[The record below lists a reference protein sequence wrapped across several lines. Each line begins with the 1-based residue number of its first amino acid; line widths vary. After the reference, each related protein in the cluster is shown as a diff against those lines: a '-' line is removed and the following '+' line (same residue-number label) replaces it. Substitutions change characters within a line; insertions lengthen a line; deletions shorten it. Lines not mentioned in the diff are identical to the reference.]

1 MSRAIKRL
9 IAAAA
14 VFAVAL
20 LGAFVWLMA
29 EFNNP
34 GPSTEPVTVVLPQ
47 GSGLSA
53 ISRRLVEAG
62 VIERDWVF
70 VNGVRVKGAA
80 RGLQA
85 GEYEL
90 PARASPRQIM
100 DILVSGRT
108 VVRRITIPEGLT
120 TTQVVALVQAADGL
134 AGEIAT
140 RPPEGR
146 LLPETYHF
154 HLDDDRGALVQRM
167 QDKMERALAAHWE
180 SRQPNLP
187 LKNPDEALI
196 LASIVE
202 KETSLEEERPRIA
215 AVFLNRLRKGM
226 RLQSDPTVS
235 YGITGGSGPMDR
247 PLTRKDLRTPTAF
260 NTYRIR
266 GLPPHPIANPGI
278 SSIIAVLN
286 PIETDELFFVA
297 DGSGGHAFAKTLQEH
312 NRNVRKWRRLQAES
326 K

>member
-1 MSRAIKRL
+1 MSRAIKHL
-9 IAAAA
+9 YAAL
-14 VFAVAL
+14 AVAVL
-20 LGAFVWLMA
+20 AGIGAFVWLMA
-29 EFNNP
+29 AFNNP
-34 GPSTEPVTVVLPQ
+34 GPATEAVTVVLPQ

-53 ISRRLVEAG
+53 ISRRLVDAG
-62 VIERDWVF
+62 GVERDWVF
-70 VNGVRVKGAA
+70 VNGVRVNGAA

-100 DILVSGRT
+100 DILVAGRT

-120 TTQVVALVQAADGL
+120 SAQVVAILQAADGL
-134 AGEIAT
+134 AGEISAA
-140 RPPEGR
+140 PPEGR

-154 HLDDDRGALVQRM
+154 HLDDDRAALVRRM
-167 QDKMERALAAHWE
+167 RDNMDEALASHWAN
-180 SRQPNLP
+180 RQPNLP
-187 LKNPDEALI
+187 LKNQDEALI

-235 YGITGGSGPMDR
+235 YGITGGTGPMDR
-247 PLTRKDLRTPTAF
+247 PLTRKDLRTETAF

-286 PIETDELFFVA
+286 PIETDELYFVA
-297 DGSGGHAFAKTLQEH
+297 DGTGGHAFAKTLQEH

>member
-1 MSRAIKRL
+1 MSRAIKHL
-9 IAAAA
+9 YTAL
-14 VFAVAL
+14 AVAVVAAI
-20 LGAFVWLMA
+20 GAFGWLMA

-34 GPSTEPVTVVLPQ
+34 GPSSEPVTVVLPP
-47 GSGLSA
+47 GSGLGT
-53 ISRRLVEAG
+53 ISRRLASNG
-62 VIERDWVF
+62 VIERDWIF
-70 VNGVRVKGAA
+70 VAGVRVNGAA
-80 RGLQA
+80 RALQA
-85 GEYEL
+85 GEYAL

-100 DILVSGRT
+100 DILVSGET

-120 TTQVVALVQAADGL
+120 TAQVVSLVQAEAGL
-134 AGEIAT
+134 QGDLTET
-140 RPPEGR
+140 PPEGR

-154 HLDDDRGALVQRM
+154 SLDDDRSALVRRM
-167 QDKMERALAAHWE
+167 QDKMDAALAAHWPN
-180 SRQPNLP
+180 RQPNLP
-187 LKNPDEALI
+187 LKTVDEALI

-235 YGITGGSGPMDR
+235 YGVTGGTGPMDR
-247 PLTRKDLRTPTAF
+247 PLSRKDLRTPTAF

-278 SSIIAVLN
+278 SSIVAVLN
-286 PIETDELFFVA
+286 PIETDELYFVA